1 MIKSNLCDFNNMQ
14 ILVSGNIIIKG
25 EGADDNAK
33 RQDKRNKGVIFKDCA
48 PFYDC
53 ISEINNTQINNAKFI
68 NVLIPMYNLKQCN
81 DNYSKAGSLW
91 QYYRDD
97 PNDNIAYS
105 ESLKLKIK
113 VTEKTSD
120 TGNLKKILKYKCN

>member
-1 MIKSNLCDFNNMQ
+1 
-14 ILVSGNIIIKG
+14 
-25 EGADDNAK
+25 
-33 RQDKRNKGVIFKDCA
+33 
-48 PFYDC
+48 
-53 ISEINNTQINNAKFI
+53 
-68 NVLIPMYNLKQCN
+68 MYNLKQCN
-81 DNYSKAGSLW
+81 DNYSKAESLW

-120 TGNLKKILKYKCN
+120 TGNLKKILKYKYN